1 MNKPVKPVNQEMIA
15 DWAESPVTLK
25 LLGNCEEELRDVR
38 DTTVIDC
45 FFPGEPQKTQ
55 ETLVR
60 LDERESF
67 WASWVAL
74 LSGDWSYFEE
84 EEKEEAWTYDS

>member
-15 DWAESPVTLK
+15 EWSESPVTLK
-25 LLGNCEEELRDVR
+25 LLESCEQELAEVR
-38 DTTVIDC
+38 GTTVVDC
-45 FFPGEPQKTQ
+45 FFPGEPQKSQ
-55 ETLVR
+55 EVLVR
-60 LDERESF
+60 LDERENF

-84 EEKEEAWTYDS
+84 EEDE

>member
-15 DWAESPVTLK
+15 DWSESPVTLK
-25 LLGNCEEELRDVR
+25 LLESCEQELAEIQE
-38 DTTVIDC
+38 TTVVDC
-45 FFPGEPQKTQ
+45 LVRGEPQKTQ
-55 ETLVR
+55 ENIVE
-60 LDERESF
+60 LDAREVV

-84 EEKEEAWTYDS
+84 DEDE